1 MILQSHP
8 GYVSGEKKTLTG
20 KDTHSPMFTAAQ
32 FIITKTWKQPTCPST
47 EEWIKKMWYVY
58 TMQYYSA
65 IKKKKIIPSVATW
78 IQLEIIIPSE
88 GSQRERQ
95 IPYDIT
101 YTWDLKYGT
110 NEPVRKQKWTQ
121 THKTNL
127 RLPTG
132 KRVDNRYIRSL
143 GLADINYHM

>member
-1 MILQSHP
+1 M
-8 GYVSGEKKTLTG
+8 K
-20 KDTHSPMFTAAQ
+20 
-32 FIITKTWKQPTCPST
+32 
-47 EEWIKKMWYVY
+47 
-58 TMQYYSA
+58 YYSA